1 MKNGAY
7 TFTNFEVLIKSPEQI
22 MDDMKAAY
30 KQMTEEYRAP
40 DFMLLSDEFF
50 KGAVIPVATMAPLR
64 FDAGE
69 AWRRNGKKRG
79 RR

>member
-1 MKNGAY
+1 MNGY
-7 TFTNFEVLIKSPEQI
+7 PFTNFEVHLKSPEEI

-50 KGAVIPVATMAPLR
+50 KGTMIPVATMVLPR
-64 FDAGE
+64 FNAGE